1 MSIICCPIAY
11 YWTSMSILI
20 CRNSLRGVGGR
31 RAPAGRGR
39 GGARGGAATATATA
53 TAAAVSQELWPPG
66 GALFQPAQ
74 EPNIPCRESLT
85 SIKSQEDHTI
95 DIGIVLDLHSIPPPR
110 TP

>member
-53 TAAAVSQELWPPG
+53 AAATAVSQELWNLG
-66 GALFQPAQ
+66 GALVQRAQ
-74 EPNIPCRESLT
+74 EPDIPCGESLT
-85 SIKSQEDHTI
+85 STCELENS
-95 DIGIVLDLHSIPPPR
+95 
-110 TP
+110 